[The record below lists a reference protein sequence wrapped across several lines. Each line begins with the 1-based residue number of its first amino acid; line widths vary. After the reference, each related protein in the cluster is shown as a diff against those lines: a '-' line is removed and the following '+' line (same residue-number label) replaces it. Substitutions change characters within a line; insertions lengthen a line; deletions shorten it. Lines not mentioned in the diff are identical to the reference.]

1 MKKQE
6 LEKRIIARGEFSNHS
21 HIVVGD
27 ANVYEEN
34 GTTFIDAE
42 QDVTIE
48 HLLESAW
55 MNGTKEWTKE
65 HSPIPLE
72 KGKYEVVLQIQYD
85 PYQKAAER
93 ARD

>member
-21 HIVVGD
+21 HVVTGE
-27 ANVYEEN
+27 AVITEEN
-34 GTTFIDAE
+34 GTTFIDVKDEAA
-42 QDVTIE
+42 IE

-65 HSPIPLE
+65 HHPVPLE
-72 KGKYEVVLQIQYD
+72 KGKYEVVLQQQYD
-85 PYQKAAER
+85 PYKKAAER

>member
-21 HIVVGD
+21 HIVVGE
-27 ANVYEEN
+27 ANITEEN
-34 GTTFIDAE
+34 GTTFITAE
-42 QDVTIE
+42 KDVTLE
-48 HLLESAW
+48 HLLESSW
-55 MNGTKEWTKE
+55 MGGTKEWTKE
-65 HSPIPLE
+65 HNPIPLE
-72 KGKYEVVLQIQYD
+72 NGKYEVVLQRQYD